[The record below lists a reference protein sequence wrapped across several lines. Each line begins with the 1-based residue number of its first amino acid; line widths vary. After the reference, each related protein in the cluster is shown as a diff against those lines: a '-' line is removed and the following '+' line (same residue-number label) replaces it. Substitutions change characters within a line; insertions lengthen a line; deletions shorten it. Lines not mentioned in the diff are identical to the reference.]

1 MLGGQLTCL
10 VFHWDWQALNFLELF
25 PSLRKLEMICG
36 EASRPTLKLPKSL
49 SALSALQHLV
59 LNGLPVKDLGPL
71 GGCSQ
76 TLQYLDLGRCPVED
90 LAPLAACSQLQHLDL
105 GGCLVEDLQPL
116 AHCTALRILK
126 LSGIS
131 TLRDLGPLGACAS
144 LQHLDLGG
152 CRGVTSLEPLLEL
165 HTSLLYLDISSSHA
179 SDFQV
184 LSSCTGLQHL
194 ILFCC
199 VNLHSLAPLAS
210 CHKLQHLDIIS
221 LNVFSSL
228 EPIWGLQEL
237 QHLNLWGAHTT
248 RRPIDRPTL
257 PELGPLT
264 RVENLN
270 FNMPSFMF

>member
-105 GGCLVEDLQPL
+105 GCCPIQDLQPL
-116 AHCTALRILK
+116 THCTDSIAHPRALWR
-126 LSGIS
+126 
-131 TLRDLGPLGACAS
+131 
-144 LQHLDLGG
+144 QHAA
-152 CRGVTSLEPLLEL
+152 R
-165 HTSLLYLDISSSHA
+165 
-179 SDFQV
+179 
-184 LSSCTGLQHL
+184 
-194 ILFCC
+194 
-199 VNLHSLAPLAS
+199 LAPFWHMRFTAA
-210 CHKLQHLDIIS
+210 
-221 LNVFSSL
+221 FG
-228 EPIWGLQEL
+228 P
-237 QHLNLWGAHTT
+237 
-248 RRPIDRPTL
+248 RR
-257 PELGPLT
+257 
-264 RVENLN
+264 V
-270 FNMPSFMF
+270 